1 MSETDRPILNVTC
14 PNPECRHPFKMYRPD
29 KPGIVKVG
37 CPKCKKQ
44 FPMQIPANAFAPADN
59 SGAPTKRIPVEE
71 TPDDIYRFPC
81 PHCGGYNI
89 CLKGGGRNLLK
100 VTCPKCKGNIS
111 VSVDR
116 PTPQTELVSIGNDS
130 FEEEFEQFD
139 SEDSPKISTAL
150 RVFTKRRFL
159 PDIKTDYT
167 LKNGNYTIGRE
178 DSENQP
184 EIPISGDV
192 TVSRRSVR
200 LEVFNGHDGDNQFNF
215 TVMKA
220 VNPVTVNGKRLMPGE
235 SIFLTIGNKIRMGK
249 TDMELIKENHK
260 K

>member
-1 MSETDRPILNVTC
+1 MKTR
-14 PNPECRHPFKMYRPD
+14 R
-29 KPGIVKVG
+29 
-37 CPKCKKQ
+37 
-44 FPMQIPANAFAPADN
+44 
-59 SGAPTKRIPVEE
+59 
-71 TPDDIYRFPC
+71 
-81 PHCGGYNI
+81 
-89 CLKGGGRNLLK
+89 
-100 VTCPKCKGNIS
+100 
-111 VSVDR
+111 
-116 PTPQTELVSIGNDS
+116 
-130 FEEEFEQFD
+130 
-139 SEDSPKISTAL
+139 DSPKISTAL

-235 SIFLTIGNKIRMGK
+235 SIFLTIGDKIRMGK